1 MITSTDWIQALGL
14 VPHPEGGYFREFHR
28 SKHILNK
35 EWLPSG
41 FSGRRELGSVIHYML
56 TGNQSSAFHRLKSDE
71 IWHFHDGS
79 PFVLHLISPKGV
91 YSVVHL
97 GINVTAGE
105 IPCFAVPAG
114 HWFGAEVAE
123 ENSFSLASCTVI
135 PAFSFEDFEMPTTDE
150 LISIFPHLAKE
161 IEHLS
166 RTDS

>member
-1 MITSTDWIQALGL
+1 MITSTEWIQALGL
-14 VPHPEGGYFREFHR
+14 VPHPEGGYYREFYR
-28 SKHILNK
+28 SKYILNQ

-41 FSGRRELGSVIHYML
+41 FTGKREMGSVIHYML
-56 TGNQSSAFHRLKSDE
+56 TNDRCSAFHRLKSDE

-79 PFVLHLISPKGV
+79 PFVLHLIDPKGV

-97 GINVTAGE
+97 GINVAAGE
-105 IPCFAVPAG
+105 VPCFAVPAG

-135 PAFSFEDFEMPTTDE
+135 PAFNFDDFEMPATDE
-150 LISIFPHLAKE
+150 LIGIFPHLAKE
-161 IEHLS
+161 IRHLS